1 LKTGETMK
9 RIAHRFANKTA
20 FAGVA
25 VAFLVI
31 IGLAG
36 FLKAEGIDA
45 PLLPLISIKATKV
58 ESLEVRIEALHEK
71 LKITQAQE
79 ELWNNMTEVMRQN
92 AQTMATLLAR
102 IKSRESNAGTPV
114 DDIKFYAQITEAH
127 AISIKKFIPVFETL
141 YNGLSDDQK
150 KAIKQNGL

>member
-1 LKTGETMK
+1 MEKRETVK

-25 VAFLVI
+25 AAFLVI

-36 FLKAEGIDA
+36 ILKAEGIDA
-45 PLLPLISIKATKV
+45 PLISIKETDLK
-58 ESLEVRIEALHEK
+58 SLEVRIEALHKK
-71 LKITQAQE
+71 LKITQEQE
-79 ELWNNMTEVMRQN
+79 GLWNNMTEVMRQN
-92 AQTMATLLAR
+92 AQTMATLFAR

-114 DDIKFYAQITEAH
+114 DEIKFYGQLAEAH
-127 AISIKKFIPVFETL
+127 ANSIKKFIPVFETL

-150 KAIKQNGL
+150 KAIKDGL